1 MSWRRSQT
9 PELFALCLSERG
21 WEEWRQKERR
31 RVLFHFLGYVHQIV
45 DTFFQATPPPASPP
59 SLSPPVSMYYE
70 KNVSGKCHICMGETD
85 CVCVCVCVGGG
96 GGSGSE
102 TICNLIWSSGE
113 DCWGWLCGTGQGW
126 DYGFWSNSRQ
136 EEEKSTGEMIVL
148 HPVIWF
154 SGDERDWFSGFWE
167 KETGKRT
174 RFFFVAV

>member
-1 MSWRRSQT
+1 METERAAKGFVSF
-9 PELFALCLSERG
+9 PGLCPPNCWHILSG
-21 WEEWRQKERR
+21 DTSPCITSISVPTSVNVLWEKCLWK
-31 RVLFHFLGYVHQIV
+31 
-45 DTFFQATPPPASPP
+45 
-59 SLSPPVSMYYE
+59 VSHLH
-70 KNVSGKCHICMGETD
+70 GRDGL
-85 CVCVCVCVGGG
+85 CVCVCVCVCWGG